1 MENLIQSYEITKQIG
16 SGGMATVFMGR
27 HPSLDRQVAIKV
39 VKGDNRD
46 KVKRFAREAVLSAAL
61 KQENLPAIYD
71 YFVDAQKNHYLVMEY
86 VDGIDVS
93 DIIKTRGFVPH
104 YAAVMI
110 AREVARGLEHMHEKG
125 IIHRDIKPSNVRL
138 SKDGQVKLMDFG
150 IAKQEDEEAHKNL
163 TSTGIIIGTP
173 SYMSP
178 EQASGDKLT
187 TQSDIFSLGTMM
199 YEMLTGKKPFSADSN
214 LTLITLIAQGRYEPL
229 DRSQVSIPKPLIR
242 IVDRAMSKNLDS
254 RYQHIGLV
262 IKDLNQYLQS
272 ISQSQL
278 LHFLMQYYLTL
289 TSKNKNP
296 DFSPFAKLPHVAD
309 TPEHNEPPDEL
320 STGEYIAKFYD
331 KGKRKKKI
339 AIAAAVTLIIT
350 VVTWLTWKGLW
361 PFDFNGPAFGN
372 VNLSLKSDKTD
383 VLNDVRIYV
392 NDNEWPRSGNFD
404 GKATLN
410 HFQKG
415 RNALRIK
422 FPILYQNYEYN
433 FTLEKE
439 NESKDVTLDLDKLSA
454 LLDAYRGES
463 RRLGFA
469 VNTDPA
475 GAFVYIDNDFKNIFA
490 KTPSPLTWP
499 NIRATFHKISIQKD
513 GFRTVEIERPFSPNE
528 LLNIHVDLVPDKK
541 K

>member
-27 HPSLDRQVAIKV
+27 HPSLDRLVAIKV

-93 DIIKTRGFVPH
+93 DIIKTRGNVSHFV
-104 YAAVMI
+104 AVMI

-150 IAKQEDEEAHKNL
+150 IAKEEDEEAHKNL

-229 DRSQVSIPKPLIR
+229 DRAHVAIPKGLIK
-242 IVDRAMSKNLDS
+242 IVDRAMSKNLDT

-278 LHFLMQYYLTL
+278 LHFLMQYYSAVTV
-289 TSKNKNP
+289 KDKNP
-296 DFSPFAKLPHVAD
+296 NLDFFSKLPHVSD
-309 TPEHNEPPDEL
+309 TPQPTDAPDEL
-320 STGEYIAKFYD
+320 STGEYIAKFYNR
-331 KGKRKKKI
+331 GKRRKRI
-339 AIAAAVTLIIT
+339 VVAAVTAIMA
-350 VVTWLTWKGLW
+350 VVVAWFGWNGQWLD
-361 PFDFNGPAFGN
+361 FDGSAFGS
-372 VNLSLKSDKTD
+372 VNLSLKSDKAD

-392 NDNEWPRSGNFD
+392 NDKEWSHSDNFD

-422 FPILYQNYEYN
+422 FPLLYQNYEYN

-439 NESKDVTLDLDKLSA
+439 TESKDITLDLDKLST

-475 GAFVYIDNDFKNIFA
+475 GAFIYLDNDFKNIFA

-499 NIRATFHKISIQKD
+499 NVRPTFHKISIQKE

-528 LLNIHVDLVPDKK
+528 LLNIHIDLVPDKK

>member
-27 HPSLDRQVAIKV
+27 HPSLDRLVAIKV

-93 DIIKTRGFVPH
+93 DIIKSRATIPHFVS
-104 YAAVMI
+104 VMI

-150 IAKQEDEEAHKNL
+150 IAKEEDEEAHKNL

-214 LTLITLIAQGRYEPL
+214 LTLITLIAQGRYESL
-229 DRSQVSIPKPLIR
+229 DRSQINIPQPLIR
-242 IVDRAMSKNLDS
+242 IVDRAMSKNLDT

-262 IKDLNQYLQS
+262 IKDLNHYLQS

-278 LHFLMQYYLTL
+278 LHFLMQYY
-289 TSKNKNP
+289 SAVIGKDKNQ
-296 DFSPFAKLPHVAD
+296 DFTPFDKLPHIAD
-309 TPEHNEPPDEL
+309 APEPSEVPDE

-331 KGKRKKKI
+331 KRKRKKKI
-339 AIAAAVTLIIT
+339 AIAAVTAFALAIL
-350 VVTWLTWKGLW
+350 VWFGWKGQW
-361 PFDFNGPAFGN
+361 PFDFDGPAFGS
-372 VNLSLKSDKTD
+372 VNLSLKSDKAD
-383 VLNDVRIYV
+383 VLNDAHIYI
-392 NDNEWPRSGNFD
+392 NDKEWLHSGNFD
-404 GKATLN
+404 GKTILN

-415 RNALRIK
+415 RNSLRIK
-422 FPILYQNYEYN
+422 FPLLYQNYEYN

-439 NESKDVTLDLDKLSA
+439 TESKDVTLDLDKLST

-499 NIRATFHKISIQKD
+499 NVRATFHKISIQKE
-513 GFRTVEIERPFSPNE
+513 GFRTVEIERPFTPNE
-528 LLNIHVDLVPDKK
+528 LLNIHIDLVPDKK